1 MSIPTHYFSGLSK
14 KDTKKQI
21 KELKKSRNNYK
32 AGIYTSRSP
41 KKSFKTKKSR
51 HVVDFES
58 RYGISIT
65 NLNEVSKVTGV
76 KKQALQ
82 KIVKKGM
89 GAFYSSGSRP
99 NQSAHSWGYARLGS
113 VLLKR
118 NAYKIDKHILEEYNS
133 LNIKSPNK
141 NIKTKTKQMRGGNLT
156 NKNKKYR
163 KNRKNKSTK
172 KLLIIDCKQISKEN
186 ENKYNQC
193 IRKSDGKLFSLPRK
207 FSKTQCKNQR
217 GFTMRSSC
225 AIYR

>member
-1 MSIPTHYFSGLSK
+1 MSFPTHYFSGLSK
-14 KDTKKQI
+14 KDKKKQI
-21 KELKKSRNNYK
+21 KELKKSQMNYK

-58 RYGISIT
+58 RYRVSIT

-118 NAYKIDKHILEEYNS
+118 NALELY
-133 LNIKSPNK
+133 
-141 NIKTKTKQMRGGNLT
+141 
-156 NKNKKYR
+156 
-163 KNRKNKSTK
+163 
-172 KLLIIDCKQISKEN
+172 
-186 ENKYNQC
+186 
-193 IRKSDGKLFSLPRK
+193 
-207 FSKTQCKNQR
+207 
-217 GFTMRSSC
+217 
-225 AIYR
+225 